1 MRIIPTRVGTSI
13 HQCLILLFKMDH
25 PHACG
30 DKFCKIYCMK
40 SIIGSSPRVWG
51 QESVSVICK
60 LKIGIIPTR
69 VGTRYK
75 KSVIQT
81 DGGDHPHACGDKFNS
96 RDFMNKNAGSSPRV
110 WGQVV
115 ETKLNTAG
123 ARIIPTRVGTSA
135 PRMAY
140 NADGEDHP
148 HACGDKYNSK
158 RR

>member
-1 MRIIPTRVGTSI
+1 M
-13 HQCLILLFKMDH
+13 
-25 PHACG
+25 
-30 DKFCKIYCMK
+30 
-40 SIIGSSPRVWG
+40 
-51 QESVSVICK
+51 
-60 LKIGIIPTR
+60 
-69 VGTRYK
+69 GTRI
-75 KSVIQT
+75 SIGDMQAT
-81 DGGDHPHACGDKFNS
+81 ARDHPHACGDKFNS
-96 RDFMNKNAGSSPRV
+96 LDFMNKNSGSSPRV